1 MMEKIIKVME
11 KIKEFLTRLPVCAL
25 TLICMCAILW
35 LTLASKPLGDN
46 DIQLFPHADKV
57 AHAIMFGGF
66 TFCILLDWSRSHG
79 WRRIAP
85 KTAAA
90 AVAASFLLG
99 ALTEFLQQSMH
110 AGRSGDS
117 LDLLADTAGAIAT
130 AAAALLMQRHL
141 T

>member
-1 MMEKIIKVME
+1 MME
-11 KIKEFLTRLPVCAL
+11 KIKEFLTRLPACAL
-25 TLICMCAILW
+25 SLVCLCAILW

-66 TFCILLDWSRSHG
+66 TFCIILDWRRSHQ
-79 WRRIAP
+79 WRRILP
-85 KTAAA
+85 KIAAA
-90 AVAASFLLG
+90 AVTASFLLG

-117 LDLLADTAGAIAT
+117 LDLLADTAGALIIAV
-130 AAAALLMQRHL
+130 ASLFL
-141 T
+141 